1 MRRAAPGQRTD
12 CVTVRRVLGSL
23 VLAVAAALSG
33 ACSGGGDVGDVGTTT
48 VLEPTSSSTVL
59 EEVPSTT
66 SSTLGEWEEFDTASK
81 ELQGSPGP
89 RLAAARVARATGLDR
104 ITFDFGDDDPPAVQV
119 SYGPGAVT
127 GDCPDP
133 GVEGPRFLN
142 VRIQSAG
149 HDDRYSGEARIV
161 GDAAAASSLM
171 FTCEYEGYL
180 YATISVSI
188 ELPFALYVGDTPG
201 EVVVDLATGG

>member
-1 MRRAAPGQRTD
+1 MRVPRASIASPST
-12 CVTVRRVLGSL
+12 L
-23 VLAVAAALSG
+23 V
-33 ACSGGGDVGDVGTTT
+33 TTT
-48 VLEPTSSSTVL
+48 HQRYRSA
-59 EEVPSTT
+59 
-66 SSTLGEWEEFDTASK
+66 TA
-81 ELQGSPGP
+81 QGRSPE
-89 RLAAARVARATGLDR
+89 VARTR
-104 ITFDFGDDDPPAVQV
+104 
-119 SYGPGAVT
+119 
-127 GDCPDP
+127 

-171 FTCEYEGYL
+171 FTCEYEGYV

-188 ELPFALYVGDTPG
+188 ELPFALDVGDTPG

>member
-1 MRRAAPGQRTD
+1 MSAAFSRQSDRTI
-12 CVTVRRVLGSL
+12 
-23 VLAVAAALSG
+23 LATQEWEY
-33 ACSGGGDVGDVGTTT
+33 GGFSVSSHPDVGLADLLAIASG
-48 VLEPTSSSTVL
+48 L

-104 ITFDFGDDDPPAVQV
+104 ITFDFGDDDPPAVQL

-142 VRIQSAG
+142 FRIQSAG

-180 YATISVSI
+180 YATISVSM